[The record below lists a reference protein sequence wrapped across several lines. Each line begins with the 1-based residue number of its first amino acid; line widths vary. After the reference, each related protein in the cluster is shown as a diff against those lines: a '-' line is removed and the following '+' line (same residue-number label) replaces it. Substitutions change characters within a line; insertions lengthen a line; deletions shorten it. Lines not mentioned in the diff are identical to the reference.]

1 MNFLIQILLSFFSVF
16 GFAVIFNTPKRLI
29 LLASINGML
38 GWLIFY
44 FIQNLNSNFVLPPL
58 IGSLFVGLL
67 GEMLAVYNKQPAT
80 LFIIPAIIPFVP
92 GYGIYYTMFHILN
105 NDISNALSTGLESI
119 FVAIAIACGLVVATS
134 LIRIVRPYLDKLFD

>member
-1 MNFLIQILLSFFSVF
+1 II
-16 GFAVIFNTPKRLI
+16 
-29 LLASINGML
+29 LASINGML

>member
-92 GYGIYYTMFHILN
+92 GYGIY
-105 NDISNALSTGLESI
+105 
-119 FVAIAIACGLVVATS
+119 
-134 LIRIVRPYLDKLFD
+134 